1 MSSAR
6 LIATAL
12 LFSFCITITFLCVL
26 AWRKR
31 ASSGASAIYL
41 ALSGLCAA
49 IYNFG
54 YAMEINA
61 VSQASLFFWIRFQ
74 HIGIQFIVPFWLLFS
89 LFITAKNRGLRPW
102 LIGLVFLVP
111 TAGFI
116 AAQTLGGL
124 NLLHPNAH
132 MAAGV
137 ALSPFVYDRTWP
149 LYAITLVQSAYLAV
163 SLGFFIRALIRG
175 VPFPRSQATI
185 YVVGS
190 IAPWISSLLYNFGFS
205 PNNIDLSPFALGLS
219 ISLFVAGFLKI
230 GILDISPLAR
240 DLIFEGMQ
248 DGVMVMDVQGRLADM
263 NRAMRSVFPG
273 IDIKE
278 PLAEARMSNT
288 ASPELLHL
296 FTCPDSG
303 EMEYQSEPKG
313 GSPIFHVTA
322 TPLKNRSGKVLGK
335 LVNFHDVS
343 DLKELQRK
351 FEFLASHDVLTGLYN
366 RRYLNEVLAKEI
378 EKANREQGALS
389 LIMLDLDHFK
399 QVNDLY
405 GHEAGDKVL
414 GAVGAICAHQVGRAG
429 RRYTVGRFGGEEI
442 LMILPGAPLVE
453 AYEVA
458 EKTRKSL
465 EGLRLRHEGFD
476 IRITASFG
484 VAGLKS
490 GCDNLKDLLIAADRA
505 LYRAKASGRNA
516 TVLH

>member
-6 LIATAL
+6 LIATTL
-12 LFSFCITITFLCVL
+12 LFSFCITIIFLCIL

-61 VSQASLFFWIRFQ
+61 NTQSSLFFWVRFQ
-74 HIGIQFIVPFWLLFS
+74 HIGIQYIVPFWLLFA
-89 LFITAKNRGLRPW
+89 LYITSKNRHLKPW
-102 LIGLVFLVP
+102 LIGLVFLAP
-111 TAGFI
+111 TASLV

-124 NLLHPNAH
+124 NVIHPNAH
-132 MAAGV
+132 MAVGV
-137 ALSPFVYDRTWP
+137 ALSPFVYDRTWA
-149 LYAITLVQSAYLAV
+149 LYAITLMQSFYLAI
-163 SLGFFIRALIRG
+163 SLGLFIRALVRG
-175 VPFPRSQATI
+175 HPFPRSQAAI

-190 IAPWISSLLYNFGFS
+190 TAPWISSILYNFGFS

-219 ISLFVAGFLKI
+219 IALFVAGFLRV

-240 DLIFEGMQ
+240 DIIFEGMQ

-273 IDIKE
+273 IDVKE
-278 PLAEARMSNT
+278 PFAEARMLKDI
-288 ASPELLHL
+288 SPEMLHI
-296 FTCPDSG
+296 FTCPNSG
-303 EMEYQSEPKG
+303 EMEYQAKPEE
-313 GSPIFHVTA
+313 GSPIFHVTS
-322 TPLKNRSGKVLGK
+322 TPLKNRTGKILGK

-366 RRYLNEVLAKEI
+366 RRYLNEALAKEI
-378 EKANREQGALS
+378 ENAKKERKALS
-389 LIMLDLDHFK
+389 LILLDLDHFK

-414 GAVGAICAHQVGRAG
+414 GAVGAICAHQVGEK
-429 RRYTVGRFGGEEI
+429 YTVGRFGGEEI
-442 LMILPGAPLVE
+442 LIILPRATLVE
-453 AYEVA
+453 AFEVA

-465 EGLRLRHEGFD
+465 EGLRLRNDGFD

-484 VAGLKS
+484 VAGLKP
-490 GCDNLKDLLIAADRA
+490 GCDSLKDLLIAADRA
-505 LYRAKASGRNA
+505 MYRAKESGRNT